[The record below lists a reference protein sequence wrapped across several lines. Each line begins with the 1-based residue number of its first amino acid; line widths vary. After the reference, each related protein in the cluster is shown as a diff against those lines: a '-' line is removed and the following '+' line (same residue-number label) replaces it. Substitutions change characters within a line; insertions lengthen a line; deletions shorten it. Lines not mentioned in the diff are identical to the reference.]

1 MKPRKDAVSKIF
13 KKLNTLVIFLLV
25 TVFLFFNSTNANAQT
40 CGSLGE
46 NRPPNHFTC
55 SAINGLWQVN
65 EFDFECDNGYTPNFT
80 LCSGN
85 YAQKN
90 LCGET
95 NCCLAC
101 VRNEETSIPYG
112 EPCGGST
119 QGECVNG
126 TECREGLCL
135 RSEGTIAF
143 GNSCLRSS
151 ECSTG
156 TSENPTEA
164 LVCREVS
171 GRGRICTYVEGR
183 YCESDRQCITE
194 TGNPLS
200 RCIADVCTNPGEQ
213 EDDSQHKGTAFEYCD
228 QVPPSQRDD
237 CRTCIAD
244 STNEQGVQTRIYTAV
259 GCIDVVGSDLA
270 ADLIRILIGV
280 AGTAAFLSILGA
292 AFLLTTSAGES
303 SKVKQAKELLT
314 AAVAGLLFMIFSVII
329 LDFIGVSVLNIPGL
343 TGGTRTQQ
351 PQEYEITPSALSR
364 PQLHPSAE
372 NPAITCDYP
381 RGCIC
386 IIDNH
391 GTPIS
396 QNDVCQ
402 IQTISDRVCDMQGD
416 GQRTLIIGGEC
427 EDPDGC
433 ICAPNSSSS
442 IPIRCGVN
450 CY

>member
-1 MKPRKDAVSKIF
+1 MKPSKDAVSKIF

-25 TVFLFFNSTNANAQT
+25 TGFLFFNSTNANAQT

-135 RSEGTIAF
+135 RSEGTITF

-343 TGGTRTQQ
+343 TGGDTDPT
-351 PQEYEITPSALSR
+351 TPR
-364 PQLHPSAE
+364 
-372 NPAITCDYP
+372 I
-381 RGCIC
+381 
-386 IIDNH
+386 
-391 GTPIS
+391 
-396 QNDVCQ
+396 
-402 IQTISDRVCDMQGD
+402 
-416 GQRTLIIGGEC
+416 
-427 EDPDGC
+427 
-433 ICAPNSSSS
+433 
-442 IPIRCGVN
+442 
-450 CY
+450 